1 MRLVPVFSSVL
12 SMNNRTKFASYLARQ
27 AALSAGLGTCTTWE
41 MSTNLMLDKIDPIS
55 RRLFRELM
63 MSITP
68 ENSSTPLFHT
78 LDKQWQS
85 ENLVFDQS
93 MKLKLG

>member
-1 MRLVPVFSSVL
+1 
-12 SMNNRTKFASYLARQ
+12 
-27 AALSAGLGTCTTWE
+27 

-85 ENLVFDQS
+85 ENLVFNQS